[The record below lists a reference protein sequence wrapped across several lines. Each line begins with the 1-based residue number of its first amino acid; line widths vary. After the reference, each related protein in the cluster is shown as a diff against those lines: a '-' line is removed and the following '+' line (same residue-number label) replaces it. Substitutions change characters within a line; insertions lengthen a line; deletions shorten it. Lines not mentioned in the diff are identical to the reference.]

1 MPELPEVEVNR
12 RGLERLVQDKVIKNV
27 QVFWPKIVADMDVTA
42 WQERLIDQQIPVSYT
57 HLTLP
62 TILRSCRSRWSPYH

>member
-42 WQERLIDQQIPVSYT
+42 WQERNG
-57 HLTLP
+57 
-62 TILRSCRSRWSPYH
+62 